1 MVVITIQIQ
10 EVDSRMSVS
19 ATQDMTENATEKEIA
34 VANGVCAM
42 VFNPHQGSVLSV
54 LNFSEILRQ
63 RIEEGGAEFKGTPIE
78 EALKKAKRTKK
89 K

>member
-1 MVVITIQIQ
+1 
-10 EVDSRMSVS
+10 MSVS

-54 LNFSEILRQ
+54 MKMEPGSDVEIFSEILRQ